1 MKSFV
6 ITRFADAVL
15 ALHLQ
20 GSHEALLH
28 PQEEVGEI
36 RIIGGKMI
44 LHAVRRDAADI
55 RDAGSMT
62 KVIVL
67 VAMMG
72 DIAVG
77 VMLQADRL
85 AERMMMMGHDS
96 HDQHPHAGQQK

>member
-1 MKSFV
+1 
-6 ITRFADAVL
+6 
-15 ALHLQ
+15 
-20 GSHEALLH
+20 
-28 PQEEVGEI
+28 
-36 RIIGGKMI
+36 
-44 LHAVRRDAADI
+44 
-55 RDAGSMT
+55 MT

-85 AERMMMMGHDS
+85 AERMVMMGHDS